1 MKAGEGLYR
10 SPLAE
15 VVLIKCQLPIITF
28 LRLSTNGRY
37 SVTNGKIRMR
47 VFCLFCRVDVLSLSL
62 ISERV
67 RLQFMFSW
75 PEQRATPT

>member
-1 MKAGEGLYR
+1 M
-10 SPLAE
+10 
-15 VVLIKCQLPIITF
+15 PIADKNV
-28 LRLSTNGRY
+28 LRLSTDGRY

-47 VFCLFCRVDVLSLSL
+47 VFLFCRVDILSLSL

-75 PEQRATPT
+75 PEQRATPLPSEIQLGAAN